1 MSCVSPPP
9 GYWSVTVFGR
19 KHCYRL
25 YSEHLNEAVRWVCA
39 VQKVIDSKAPVQTP
53 TQLLMRDVEVGPR
66 HRGGGHGGILHELGR
81 AAPLQPL
88 LSLRRSTAAAPRS
101 WSRFT
106 AATPSCATP
115 AARSTPPCCPS
126 PTAAWTK
133 AVSGWVGGGPWG
145 AKPCRCRGPRGAKR
159 CRCSGEGRVLSRSG
173 RSWVGSEPLHVMG
186 TVPGCWGRFGEPKI
200 VAVNTPSP
208 SCPVPSC
215 SPRSPQLH
223 HAARRGREALQLAA
237 AAGIAAGPGA
247 ADPGHP
253 ADLPGP
259 AAAGG
264 RDLLPAGEADH
275 GAAGAGRAGRL
286 ALLAA
291 AHLHELHVPA
301 LPACPAL
308 PALPPGQASATELA
322 GFPPGLVRGSRHCCD
337 PPFPLTLVS
346 PPPAGRRAASLPR
359 RWPSTPASSGR
370 RWARRGA
377 GSACR
382 PWRRSWC

>member
-1 MSCVSPPP
+1 MCPP
-9 GYWSVTVFGR
+9 R
-19 KHCYRL
+19 RL
-25 YSEHLNEAVRWVCA
+25 LERDGVWQEALLP
-39 VQKVIDSKAPVQTP
+39 PVQRAP
-53 TQLLMRDVEVGPR
+53 QRGRALGVRGAEG
-66 HRGGGHGGILHELGR
+66 HRQQGARADAHPAAHARRRGESVASGGGDTHGMGFQELGR
-81 AAPLQPL
+81 AAPLQPPPL
-88 LSLRRSTAAAPRS
+88 LRPRRSTAAAPRS
-101 WSRFT
+101 WSRST

-126 PTAAWTK
+126 PTAAWIK
-133 AVSGWVGGGPWG
+133 VVSEGVGGTPGCQTVPV
-145 AKPCRCRGPRGAKR
+145 PRR
-159 CRCSGEGRVLSRSG
+159 RCSGEGRVLSRRG
-173 RSWVGSEPLHVMG
+173 RSWAGCEPLHVVG
-186 TVPGCWGRFGEPKI
+186 TVPGCWGRFGKPKSWLL
-200 VAVNTPSP
+200 TPL
-208 SCPVPSC
+208 PVPSR

-223 HAARRGREALQLAA
+223 HAARRGGEALQLAA
-237 AAGIAAGPGA
+237 AAGVAAGPGA

-275 GAAGAGRAGRL
+275 GAAGAGRAGRF

-308 PALPPGQASATELA
+308 PALPPGQASGTELA
-322 GFPPGLVRGSRHCCD
+322 GSPPRRLARGPRHCCD
-337 PPFPLTLVS
+337 PPPVTLVS
-346 PPPAGRRAASLPR
+346 PAGRRAASLPR